1 MDTSELRDLIEMFEQ
16 AAITELEYEV
26 KGVKIRLKKDM
37 SQTPAAEVRLEVG
50 APPPAVEKAAVVEEE
65 KPAESTELPVISSPM
80 VGVFYRS
87 PAPDAPAFIEPSDF
101 VAEGQTVCIIE
112 AMKIMNEIPS
122 PVAGKLVETLVDS
135 GEAVEFGQPLFV
147 LEPLKVE

>member
-37 SQTPAAEVRLEVG
+37 SQTPATEVHLEVG
-50 APPPAVEKAAVVEEE
+50 APPPVERAAVVEED
-65 KPAESTELPVISSPM
+65 KPAESTALPVIPSPM

-87 PAPDAPAFIEPSDF
+87 AAPDAPAFIEPSDF

-122 PVAGKLVETLVDS
+122 PVAGKLVETLVEN
-135 GEAVEFGQPLFV
+135 GEPVEFGQPLFV